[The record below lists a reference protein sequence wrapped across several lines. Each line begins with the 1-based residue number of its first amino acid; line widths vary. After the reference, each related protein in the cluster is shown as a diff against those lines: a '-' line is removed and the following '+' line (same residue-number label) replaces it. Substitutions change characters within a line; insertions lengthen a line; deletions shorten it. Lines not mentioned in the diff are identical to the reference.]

1 MQQVLRY
8 SKFLMWPSLVLVIGL
23 LFLQWLFYKL
33 LLIDT
38 QTELYSGI
46 IAILF
51 LGLGYFIALQLK
63 GNKSPQEL
71 LSESNT
77 ELSKFPITDVLS
89 VREIEVLQLM
99 AKGLSNQQIADRLFV
114 SLSTVKTHCSS
125 IYVKLDVKRRTG
137 AVEKA
142 RTLGLLV

>member
-23 LFLQWLFYKL
+23 LFLQWLYYRL
-33 LLIDT
+33 LLVNA
-38 QTELYSGI
+38 QAELYSGI

-51 LGLGYFIALQLK
+51 LGLGYFIATLLK
-63 GNKSPQEL
+63 QNKGQ
-71 LSESNT
+71 
-77 ELSKFPITDVLS
+77 DVLS
-89 VREIEVLQLM
+89 YEGTTEVSLNSTSDILSTREIEVLQLM
-99 AKGLSNQQIADRLFV
+99 AKGHSNQQIADALFI

-142 RTLGLLV
+142 RGLGLLL